1 MVRLRGASHLKKMLM
16 TIDAAI
22 RAIDPTRTISG
33 LIFTPSVSSLKN
45 VRRPALEAGIGA
57 LFFLLLIDVE
67 GRQTVLKG
75 TAASVA

>member
-1 MVRLRGASHLKKMLM
+1 MLM
-16 TIDAAI
+16 TIDVAI
-22 RAIDPTRTISG
+22 KAIDPTRTISG

-67 GRQTVLKG
+67 GCQTVLKG
-75 TAASVA
+75 TAVSDA